1 MAKQTINTGTSANS
15 RNGDSIR
22 TAFGKVND
30 NFTELYAAM
39 GADVQIPSQIN
50 NSGKLLTTDGTTLT
64 WVSIDG
70 GTASSTF

>member
-1 MAKQTINTGTSANS
+1 MAKQDINIGTSANS
-15 RNGDSIR
+15 KNGDPLR
-22 TAFGKVND
+22 TAFRKVND

-39 GADVQIPSQIN
+39 GSDVQIPSQIN
-50 NSGKLLTTDGTTLT
+50 NSGKLLSTDGTTLT